1 MKYIKAIISIISI
14 IMLRGFLIQSIH
26 GLNPTQIE
34 LDQEKFKY
42 EIFSV
47 ELDEKDLIIEGYA
60 FVIEQQHYR
69 TQLTHLT
76 YIELLTSKG
85 NKTTFSAVSLPSNYT
100 SHMQYRGTPL
110 CATFRL
116 RQPNTTCHYAFENVQ
131 FRVKIPRS
139 IFIMDEIYRFNLIS
153 HARSVNTT
161 YITPIQAIVKDNI
174 ITIDEK
180 SYILNGNLDTS
191 TLRIAHSEVVVR
203 DGPSIESSPIYHGAH
218 CSTTYR
224 NQLFYQKDS
233 LYDHVKAV
241 IFNSSVG
248 LTYYELSV
256 NTSSCINSRRTVIE
270 GNEITSVYINRLMV
284 ELTGTPLTL
293 EVKPIEMIPIKKT
306 LRFYHPLITK
316 NVKNNHIVAIY

>member
-26 GLNPTQIE
+26 GLNPTHIE
-34 LDQEKFKY
+34 LNQEKFKY

-47 ELDEKDLIIEGYA
+47 QLDENDLIIEGYA

-69 TQLTHLT
+69 TQLTHMT

-85 NKTTFSAVSLPSNYT
+85 NRTTFTAVLLPSNYT

-110 CATFRL
+110 CTTFRL
-116 RQPNTTCHYAFENVQ
+116 RQSNTTCHYDFENVQ

-139 IFIMDEIYRFNLIS
+139 VFIMDEIYRFNLIS
-153 HARSVNTT
+153 HGRTVNTT
-161 YITPIQAIVKDNI
+161 FKTPIQAIVKDNI

-180 SYILNGNLDTS
+180 SYIFNGSLEQS

-203 DGPSIESSPIYHGAH
+203 DGPSLESSAIYQGDH

-233 LYDHVKAV
+233 LYNDVRRV
-241 IFNSSVG
+241 TFNSNVG
-248 LTYYELSV
+248 LTYYELAV
-256 NTSSCINSRRTVIE
+256 NTSTCINSRRTVIE
-270 GNEITSVYINRLMV
+270 GSEISPVYINRLMV

-293 EVKPIEMIPIKKT
+293 EVKPIDVIPIKKT

-316 NVKNNHIVAIY
+316 NVQNNHIIAIY

>member
-26 GLNPTQIE
+26 GFNPIHVE

-47 ELDEKDLIIEGYA
+47 KLDDNDLIIEGFA

-69 TQLTHLT
+69 TQLTHVT
-76 YIELLTSKG
+76 YIELINSRG
-85 NKTTFSAVSLPSNYT
+85 DKTTFPAVFLPSNYT

-110 CATFRL
+110 CSSIRF
-116 RQPNTTCHYAFENVQ
+116 RQPNTTCHYVFENVQ

-139 IFIMDEIYRFNLIS
+139 VFIMNEIYRFNLIS
-153 HARSVNTT
+153 HAKSVNTT
-161 YITPIQAIVKDNI
+161 FKTPIHAMVKDNI
-174 ITIDEK
+174 ITLDEK
-180 SYILNGNLDTS
+180 SYIFNGNLEPS
-191 TLRIAHSEVVVR
+191 TLRIVHSEVVVR
-203 DGPSIESSPIYHGAH
+203 NGPSLDSSAIYHGIH

-224 NQLFYQKDS
+224 NQLFYQKNS
-233 LYDHVKAV
+233 LYNKVNTV
-241 IFNSSVG
+241 IFNNNVG

-270 GNEITSVYINRLMV
+270 GNEISPVYINRLMV

-293 EVKPIEMIPIKKT
+293 EVKPIETTQIKKT

-316 NVKNNHIVAIY
+316 NVQNSHIIAIY